1 MNRNNQRGVSVIF
14 AIFLMVVVSSMAA
27 VMARL
32 VAGSSLGAAQ
42 DVLGTQA
49 RQAALA
55 GLDVGLYQ
63 WIAGTGTSWCDAQGS
78 AGQIMSTSLATGYQ
92 VRLQCTRGSN
102 DLGGTIL
109 DTARIVATACATGGS
124 CPNTTNPNRLGYVE
138 RRVEATASR

>member
-1 MNRNNQRGVSVIF
+1 MIF
-14 AIFLMVVVSSMAA
+14 AIFLMVVVASMAA

-63 WIAGTGTSWCDAQGS
+63 WIAGADASWCANRVSDNVGGVDQQMMNPS
-78 AGQIMSTSLATGYQ
+78 PVTGYQ
-92 VRLQCTRGSN
+92 VRLQCTSGSN
-102 DLGGTIL
+102 NLGGTTL
-109 DTARIVATACATGGS
+109 DTARIVATACSTGGS